1 MKTKLYTSYTKVL
14 ADMHTPVSIYLK
26 LRDHYLGSIL
36 LESSE
41 YQSKENSYSY
51 ICCNPIATFKATHA
65 TIEITPIKGETT
77 KTPNSKVVFVTKLS
91 SFIKSFETNELELP
105 FCYNGVFGYSSYDA
119 IEFAEDLELNQKE
132 NDYKSMPIAQFSVYE
147 YVFVMDQYSNELH
160 LIQNS
165 ISEEKPNHDILDL
178 LNNTTPNKFP
188 FSKVEKETSNFSDK
202 EYEGLVKKGIAH
214 CQRGDVFQLVLSR
227 EFKQAFKG
235 DDFNVY
241 RALRMVNPSPYL
253 FHFDYVNFRLFG
265 SSPEAQI
272 RINANIA
279 EIHPIAG
286 TYKRTGYLE
295 QDKELADKLL
305 KDPKENAEHMML
317 VDLARNDL
325 SRNTK
330 NVTVEKLSEIQFYS
344 HVIHM
349 VSKVTGKLSEDSDNI
364 KVFYDSF
371 PAGTLSG
378 APKHK
383 AMTLI
388 DKYENGKRNFYGG
401 AIGYIGFNGDVNMAI
416 MIRTFLSKNNNLV
429 YQAGAGIVVNSKPES
444 ERKEIDHKIGALRK
458 AIKIAEEICK
468 S

>member
-1 MKTKLYTSYTKVL
+1 
-14 ADMHTPVSIYLK
+14 MHTPVSIYLK

-51 ICCNPIATFKATHA
+51 ICCNPITTFKATKK
-65 TIEITPIKGETT
+65 TIETTSIEGKTIKVQ
-77 KTPNSKVVFVTKLS
+77 NSKEVFVSKLS
-91 SFIKSFETNELELP
+91 NFIKNFETNELELP
-105 FCYNGVFGYSSYDA
+105 FCYNGVFGYSAYDA
-119 IEFAEDLELNQKE
+119 IEFAEDLELKQKE
-132 NDYKSMPIAQFSVYE
+132 HDYKSIPIAQFSVYE

-160 LIQNS
+160 LIQNATSDKELDTS
-165 ISEEKPNHDILDL
+165 ILEL
-178 LNNTTPNKFP
+178 LNTSVPSDFP
-188 FSKVEKETSNFSDK
+188 FSTINEETSNFTNE

-214 CQRGDVFQLVLSR
+214 CKRGDVFQLVLSR

-295 QDKELADKLL
+295 KDKKLAAKLL

-349 VSKVTGKLSEDSDNI
+349 VSKVTGELSVDSDNM

-416 MIRTFLSKNNNLV
+416 MIRTFLSKNNNLI
-429 YQAGAGIVVNSKPES
+429 YQAGAGIVVNSEPKT
-444 ERKEIDHKIGALRK
+444 ERKEINNKIGALRK
-458 AIKIAEEICK
+458 AIKIAEKI
-468 S
+468 